1 MPHRRLSA
9 LVAVT
14 TAAGCYAPPDA
25 PLSERVGTLE
35 STALVFQAV
44 DAGTGSALS
53 DADMTVRY
61 LVRSPIVFDASSV
74 NRAPTI
80 QPYEITHQVGHAN
93 LVLEVRLEADSY
105 HRLDTV
111 LTVPRGTTAGPIT
124 MRLSR
129 RLEATAPAPAPTP
142 VVSATPPPAAA
153 VDHRAIQ
160 AGDRAFGRQE
170 WLEATEAYQSMTG
183 PTDEMSVYGR
193 AYRDAKLNQ
202 GIAHMNR
209 SEFGRA
215 LEILEEVV
223 GMDEPSADAY
233 LRLTQAQC
241 AVGRTEEGLGTL
253 AQVGRARNR
262 MEPAEQSRVGA
273 MIEYQRGVCSNHEF
287 SRAET
292 ARDRVSSG
300 ARATRELN
308 AFIEGARAMS
318 PVPPEVFQAVV
329 DAERRVEAIKR
340 AMGRPPRG

>member
-1 MPHRRLSA
+1 
-9 LVAVT
+9 
-14 TAAGCYAPPDA
+14 
-25 PLSERVGTLE
+25 
-35 STALVFQAV
+35 
-44 DAGTGSALS
+44 
-53 DADMTVRY
+53 
-61 LVRSPIVFDASSV
+61 
-74 NRAPTI
+74 
-80 QPYEITHQVGHAN
+80 
-93 LVLEVRLEADSY
+93 
-105 HRLDTV
+105 
-111 LTVPRGTTAGPIT
+111 
-124 MRLSR
+124 
-129 RLEATAPAPAPTP
+129 
-142 VVSATPPPAAA
+142 
-153 VDHRAIQ
+153 
-160 AGDRAFGRQE
+160 
-170 WLEATEAYQSMTG
+170 MTG
-183 PTDEMSVYGR
+183 PTDEMSEYGR
-193 AYRDAKLNQ
+193 AYRDAKLKQ

-308 AFIEGARAMS
+308 AFIEGARTMS
-318 PVPPEVFQAVV
+318 PVPPEVFHAVA
-329 DAERRVEAIKR
+329 DAERRVETIKR
-340 AMGRPPRG
+340 AMGRPRG

>member
-25 PLSERVGTLE
+25 PLSERVGALE

-80 QPYEITHQVGHAN
+80 QPYEITHQVGDAN

-129 RLEATAPAPAPTP
+129 RLAATAPASTP
-142 VVSATPPPAAA
+142 VISATPPPAAA
-153 VDHRAIQ
+153 IDRRAIQ
-160 AGDRAFGRQE
+160 AGDQAFGRQE
-170 WLEATEAYQSMTG
+170 WLDATEAYQSMTG
-183 PTDEMSVYGR
+183 PTDEMSEYGR

-215 LEILEEVV
+215 LEILEDVV

-287 SRAET
+287 SRAQT

-308 AFIEGARAMS
+308 AFIEGARTMS
-318 PVPPEVFQAVV
+318 PVPPEVFHAVA
-329 DAERRVEAIKR
+329 DAERRVETIKR
-340 AMGRPPRG
+340 AMGRPRG